1 MVPIEQAVTVFAL
14 ITLIPVVVV
23 IVQGVR
29 YNSLTN
35 EIEWL
40 RYTKSTV
47 VSRVDELE
55 AIISDLEDS
64 RSVLRSA
71 ADGMFQIIAER
82 DEIISDL
89 NSALEKANDEPPSH
103 VRVQVSDSD
112 IWHVFTDLYVALVFV
127 HASQTTFPDLSFK
140 IEAVKG
146 IKVAGIEL

>member
-1 MVPIEQAVTVFAL
+1 MVPIEQAVTMFAL
-14 ITLIPVVVV
+14 ILLISVVVV
-23 IVQGVR
+23 IVQGIR
-29 YNSLTN
+29 YNSTVKSLTN

-47 VSRVDELE
+47 VPRVDELVQTIKE
-55 AIISDLEDS
+55 
-64 RSVLRSA
+64 
-71 ADGMFQIIAER
+71 Q

-89 NSALEKANDEPPSH
+89 NSAPEKANDAPLVH

-112 IWHVFTDLYVALVFV
+112 FWHVFTDLYVAFIFV
-127 HASQTTFPDLSFK
+127 HASQAAYPDLSFK